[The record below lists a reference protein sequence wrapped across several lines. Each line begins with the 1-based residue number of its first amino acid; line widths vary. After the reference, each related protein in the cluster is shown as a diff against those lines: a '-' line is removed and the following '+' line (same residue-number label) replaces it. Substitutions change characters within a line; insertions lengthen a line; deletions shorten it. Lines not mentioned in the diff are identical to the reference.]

1 VHRVE
6 LELRKKRQGQR
17 GKAVAPNKRPNDPIP
32 WLLTVVYVADTSRL
46 SAPFHLQQEPE
57 VVTLR
62 QVLNDLNR
70 AQPK

>member
-1 VHRVE
+1 
-6 LELRKKRQGQR
+6 
-17 GKAVAPNKRPNDPIP
+17 
-32 WLLTVVYVADTSRL
+32 LLTVVYVADTSRL